1 MLRIEQSYLIK
12 ATAEQV
18 WRALTVPELMSQW
31 SGQPAE
37 YDARVGGSYRLWTDY
52 VTGEIVACEPSARL
66 AQTWKPNNWTI
77 TDSVVTFT
85 LTPVRGGTRVDL
97 VHENVQPE
105 DFEGTQ
111 NGWKEV
117 YVGAIKKMLEQK
129 PKTAAAKGRAR
140 KKTANKKKP
149 MTKTRA
155 TAKKVV
161 KRQAKSKSLR

>member
-1 MLRIEQSYLIK
+1 MLRIEQSYTIQ
-12 ATAEQV
+12 ATPDDV
-18 WRALTVPELMSQW
+18 WQALTDPAVMSQW
-31 SGQPAE
+31 SGEPAQ

-52 VTGEIVACEPSARL
+52 VTGEIVECEPNARL
-66 AQTWKPNNWTI
+66 AQTWHPNDWTI

-105 DFEGTQ
+105 DFEGTR

-129 PKTAAAKGRAR
+129 PKTAAARGRAR
-140 KKTANKKKP
+140 KKAVNKKKP
-149 MTKTRA
+149 LSKTRA
-155 TAKKVV
+155 TAKKGV